1 VSIFPGRLLALIE
14 NSRDPET
21 MYRALRSRVS
31 YQTVLSNL
39 GRFSGFRSS
48 AQPRLRGLYPILN
61 AEPGAVASTATVAGR
76 MFVTATS
83 SRAEEALVFE
93 RAWKLL
99 RAMTLEI

>member
-1 VSIFPGRLLALIE
+1 
-14 NSRDPET
+14 
-21 MYRALRSRVS
+21 MCRALRSRVS
-31 YQTVLSNL
+31 YQTVLSKL

-48 AQPRLRGLYPILN
+48 AQLRLRGLYSILN
-61 AEPGAVASTATVAGR
+61 AEPEAVASTATVAAR
-76 MFVTATS
+76 MFVTVTS